1 MVGVRLNKF
10 SLAALSLIVA
20 SALFAEDLPE
30 FERSSVVLRYSGNIS
45 LPHED
50 ARKLF
55 KKSIEILQSSNFNS
69 SNPKWE
75 WDEAK
80 INLEYGR
87 AVSGRH
93 VLVTFG
99 KSETIKTIGGDIT
112 VRELVVGLNGSQ
124 YASSV
129 HTIDSQG
136 KVIGHAKYLGQL
148 CIEIQELANT
158 VASKSPNKTMEPT
171 R

>member
-1 MVGVRLNKF
+1 MLRVKV
-10 SLAALSLIVA
+10 ALGTLLLLVA
-20 SALFAEDLPE
+20 SALLAAESPE
-30 FERSSVVLRYSGNIS
+30 FEKSSVVLRYSGNIA
-45 LPHED
+45 LNEDD
-50 ARKLF
+50 ARKIF
-55 KKSIEILQSSNFNS
+55 EKSIEILQSSNFNS

-93 VLVTFG
+93 VLVTFS
-99 KSETIKTIGGDIT
+99 KPETIKTLGGKIT
-112 VRELVVGLNGSQ
+112 VRELVIGLNGSQ

-129 HTIDSQG
+129 HTIASNG
-136 KVIGHAKYLGQL
+136 KVVGHAKYLGQL
-148 CIEIQELANT
+148 CIEIQELANAA
-158 VASKSPNKTMEPT
+158 ASKLPSKTMEPT

>member
-1 MVGVRLNKF
+1 MLRANF
-10 SLAALSLIVA
+10 SLAALLLIVA
-20 SALFAEDLPE
+20 SALLAQDLRE
-30 FERSSVVLRYSGNIS
+30 FERSSVVLRYSGTIS
-45 LPHED
+45 LSHGD
-50 ARKLF
+50 ARKIF

-99 KSETIKTIGGDIT
+99 KPETIKTIGGDIT
-112 VRELVVGLNGSQ
+112 VHELVVGLNGSQ

-136 KVIGHAKYLGQL
+136 KVTGHAKYLGRL
-148 CIEIQELANT
+148 CIEIQELANAI
-158 VASKSPNKTMEPT
+158 ASKWPNKTIEPT

>member
-1 MVGVRLNKF
+1 MLGVKIALT
-10 SLAALSLIVA
+10 SLLLIISA
-20 SALFAEDLPE
+20 SALSTEDSPD
-30 FERSSVVLRYSGNIS
+30 FDKSAVVLRYSGNVPLS
-45 LPHED
+45 HDD

-55 KKSIEILQSSNFNS
+55 RKSIEILQSSNFNS

-87 AVSGRH
+87 AVSSRH

-99 KSETIKTIGGDIT
+99 KSQALKTIGGDIT
-112 VRELVVGLNGSQ
+112 VRELVIGLNGSQ

-129 HTIDSQG
+129 HTVDNKG

-148 CIEIQELANT
+148 CVEIQEMAN
-158 VASKSPNKTMEPT
+158 AIALQSPNKTMEAT

>member
-1 MVGVRLNKF
+1 LYR
-10 SLAALSLIVA
+10 
-20 SALFAEDLPE
+20 
-30 FERSSVVLRYSGNIS
+30 
-45 LPHED
+45 
-50 ARKLF
+50 
-55 KKSIEILQSSNFNS
+55 KSIEILESSNFNS
-69 SNPKWE
+69 SNPQWE

-99 KSETIKTIGGDIT
+99 EPKTVKTIGGVIS
-112 VRELVVGLNGSQ
+112 VRELVIGLNGSQ
-124 YASSV
+124 YANSV
-129 HTIDSQG
+129 HTIDRDG

-148 CIEIQELANT
+148 CVEIQELANAI
-158 VASKSPNKTMEPT
+158 ASASTDETMDPA